1 MFDGEEEFLLGFK
14 ISKTTCIHCPWLGVA
29 MAFKLVTFRQHS
41 FVHSPHHEVA
51 LENGHGTFA
60 IDDVLRMSWMPANI
74 PGFVIL
80 ILIPL
85 EED

>member
-1 MFDGEEEFLLGFK
+1 
-14 ISKTTCIHCPWLGVA
+14 

-41 FVHSPHHEVA
+41 SVHGPHHEAA
-51 LENGHGTFA
+51 LENGRGTFA
-60 IDDVLRMSWMPANI
+60 INGVLRMSWMPANI

-85 EED
+85 EAD